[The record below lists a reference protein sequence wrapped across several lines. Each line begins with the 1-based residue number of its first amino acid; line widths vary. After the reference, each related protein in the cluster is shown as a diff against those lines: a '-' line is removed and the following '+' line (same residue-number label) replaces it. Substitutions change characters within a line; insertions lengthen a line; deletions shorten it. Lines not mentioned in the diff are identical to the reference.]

1 MNATVQRTAVILRCV
16 AVLLVLAVGLSGCR
30 LMALSQQVAAR
41 KVPPSPRKPSILV
54 VLTDDASDPGIR
66 ALRSLLASTAR
77 ADEHLLILDGETGA
91 VLASSVAPGPAS
103 TAVAGPPPALPPG
116 ATSFQ
121 KARHAQ
127 AMARYEAALRAACAG
142 LRRDQQVLLIRWAAM
157 AAAQAGSRLRSA
169 VGNHGSVTEALS
181 AATADSASLVQAGM
195 APGPREAVAIL
206 AAGDLSAD
214 IPPDLPLLPS
224 GVTLVVSS
232 FTGTSAAQAAW
243 QAAFLRAGAARAVI
257 LTPAASGQLAAVV
270 RQGLDGA
277 ITDTLSSVLFGL
289 GQAMLRPAARPQL
302 DRLLWLLRSRYPG
315 SAATIDGY
323 TDSLPAP
330 GGNLALSMRRADT
343 VRSWLVGHGILAGR
357 LQAAG
362 YGAAD
367 PVAQNNRHGQPLNR
381 RVVVVIDPAA

>member
-1 MNATVQRTAVILRCV
+1 MKETAAVLRCA
-16 AVLLVLAVGLSGCR
+16 AVLLVLALGLSGCR
-30 LMALSQQVAAR
+30 LMALGQQVPAR

-66 ALRSLLASTAR
+66 ALQSLLVGTAR
-77 ADEHLLILDGETGA
+77 AGEHLVILNGETGA

-103 TAVAGPPPALPPG
+103 TAVAGPPPALLPG

-127 AMARYEAALRAACAG
+127 AMALYEAALRAARAG
-142 LRRDQQVLLIRWAAM
+142 LRRDQQALLARWAAM
-157 AAAQAGSRLRSA
+157 AAAQAGSRLHSA

-181 AATADSASLVQAGM
+181 AAAADTASLAQAGV

-206 AAGDLSAD
+206 AAGGPSAN
-214 IPPDLPLLPS
+214 ISPDLPLLPS
-224 GVTLVVSS
+224 GATVVVSS
-232 FTGTSAAQAAW
+232 FTGNYAAQAAW
-243 QAAFLRAGAARAVI
+243 QAALLRAGAARAVI
-257 LTPAASGQLAAVV
+257 LTPATSGQLATVV

-277 ITDTLSSVLFGL
+277 IMDTLSSVLFGL
-289 GQAMLRPAARPQL
+289 GQVTLRTAARPQL
-302 DRLLWLLRSRYPG
+302 NRLLWLLRSRYPG

-343 VRSWLVGHGILAGR
+343 VRSWLVAHGILAGR

-367 PVAQNNRHGQPLNR
+367 PVAQNTPHGQPLNR